1 MSFGTILTMAGGL
14 GLFLF
19 GMELMSDSI
28 EKVAGAR
35 LRRILEIFTT
45 NRFMGMIVGIIFTG
59 IIQSSSACTVMVV
72 SFVNSGLMNLYQ
84 AAGVILGAN
93 IGTTITSQ
101 LVSFN
106 LSKIAPLILL
116 VGVVVMMFTK
126 KEKVRKVA
134 EVVVGFGILF
144 VGLSTMSQAMA
155 NMKNEPQ
162 VVNLL
167 MSLKNPFLATLM
179 GFALTAIIQSSS
191 VTVSIVLLL
200 ANQDLLPLPITLYI
214 ILGCNIGA
222 CATAMLASMTGKK
235 DAKRA
240 ALIHLLFNIIGTVII
255 YIALFVAG
263 DQIVELI
270 KSISA
275 DNGRFVANAHTLIK
289 IAQVIMLF
297 PFTGW
302 LVKMTYL
309 IVPGEDQKVGYRES
323 YQLKYIGDKVVF
335 NPATAV
341 VEVIK
346 ELERM
351 ASLAEENLNRAMN
364 ALITLDEEDIEE
376 VYEVEKNINFL
387 NHAITDYLVKI
398 NQTTLP
404 IEDLNSLGA
413 LFHVVNDIERI
424 GDHAENV
431 ADAARQ
437 RKEEGV
443 SISKEA
449 QKELGDMLEMVNKII
464 RYAVEMFAK
473 SDESHMQEI
482 VTLEDQVDEKERE
495 LQKKHVERL
504 TKGECSPEAGMI
516 LLRYRIRTG
525 ESSRPCHQ
533 YRFCHYHRRG
543 CRRRRYQTVINWKV
557 SIATSHAKI
566 EWNTSM
572 GACAQARL
580 VHSIFIRRQPSMK

>member
-263 DQIVELI
+263 DKIVELI

-516 LLRYRIRTG
+516 FSDI
-525 ESSRPCHQ
+525 
-533 YRFCHYHRRG
+533 
-543 CRRRRYQTVINWKV
+543 V
-557 SIATSHAKI
+557 SGLERVADHATNIAFAITTEEDAEDGDIK
-566 EWNTSM
+566 
-572 GACAQARL
+572 R
-580 VHSIFIRRQPSMK
+580 

>member
-1 MSFGTILTMAGGL
+1 MAGGL

-263 DQIVELI
+263 NQIVELI

-473 SDESHMQEI
+473 SDETHMQEI
-482 VTLEDQVDEKERE
+482 ITLEDQVDEKERE

-516 LLRYRIRTG
+516 FSDI
-525 ESSRPCHQ
+525 
-533 YRFCHYHRRG
+533 
-543 CRRRRYQTVINWKV
+543 V
-557 SIATSHAKI
+557 SGLERVADHATNIAFAITTEEEMDEGKT
-566 EWNTSM
+566 N
-572 GACAQARL
+572 
-580 VHSIFIRRQPSMK
+580 

>member
-1 MSFGTILTMAGGL
+1 M
-14 GLFLF
+14 
-19 GMELMSDSI
+19 
-28 EKVAGAR
+28 
-35 LRRILEIFTT
+35 
-45 NRFMGMIVGIIFTG
+45 
-59 IIQSSSACTVMVV
+59 
-72 SFVNSGLMNLYQ
+72 
-84 AAGVILGAN
+84 
-93 IGTTITSQ
+93 
-101 LVSFN
+101 
-106 LSKIAPLILL
+106 
-116 VGVVVMMFTK
+116 
-126 KEKVRKVA
+126 
-134 EVVVGFGILF
+134 
-144 VGLSTMSQAMA
+144 
-155 NMKNEPQ
+155 
-162 VVNLL
+162 
-167 MSLKNPFLATLM
+167 
-179 GFALTAIIQSSS
+179 
-191 VTVSIVLLL
+191 
-200 ANQDLLPLPITLYI
+200 
-214 ILGCNIGA
+214 
-222 CATAMLASMTGKK
+222 
-235 DAKRA
+235 
-240 ALIHLLFNIIGTVII
+240 
-255 YIALFVAG
+255 
-263 DQIVELI
+263 ELI

-504 TKGECSPEAGMI
+504 DQGRVFSRSRHD

-557 SIATSHAKI
+557 SRKLHPRSPWQGIRNA
-566 EWNTSM
+566 
-572 GACAQARL
+572 AR
-580 VHSIFIRRQPSMK
+580 SYFSTMRSCRRA

>member
-341 VEVIK
+341 VEVVK

-473 SDESHMQEI
+473 SDETHMQEI
-482 VTLEDQVDEKERE
+482 ITLEDQVDEKERE

-516 LLRYRIRTG
+516 FSDI
-525 ESSRPCHQ
+525 
-533 YRFCHYHRRG
+533 
-543 CRRRRYQTVINWKV
+543 V
-557 SIATSHAKI
+557 SGLERVADHATNIAFAITTEDEMDEGKT
-566 EWNTSM
+566 N
-572 GACAQARL
+572 
-580 VHSIFIRRQPSMK
+580 

>member
-351 ASLAEENLNRAMN
+351 ASQAEENLNRAMN

-516 LLRYRIRTG
+516 FSDI
-525 ESSRPCHQ
+525 
-533 YRFCHYHRRG
+533 
-543 CRRRRYQTVINWKV
+543 V
-557 SIATSHAKI
+557 SGLERVADHATNIAFAITTEEDAEDGDIK
-566 EWNTSM
+566 
-572 GACAQARL
+572 R
-580 VHSIFIRRQPSMK
+580 

>member
-1 MSFGTILTMAGGL
+1 MFWFFGRESREIEGLKMSFGTILTMAGGL

-341 VEVIK
+341 VEVVK

-516 LLRYRIRTG
+516 FSDI
-525 ESSRPCHQ
+525 
-533 YRFCHYHRRG
+533 
-543 CRRRRYQTVINWKV
+543 V
-557 SIATSHAKI
+557 SGLERVADHATNIAFAITTEEDAEDGDIK
-566 EWNTSM
+566 
-572 GACAQARL
+572 R
-580 VHSIFIRRQPSMK
+580 

>member
-1 MSFGTILTMAGGL
+1 MAGGL

-341 VEVIK
+341 VEVVK

-473 SDESHMQEI
+473 SDETHMQEI

-504 TKGECSPEAGMI
+504 TRGECSPEAGMI
-516 LLRYRIRTG
+516 FSDI
-525 ESSRPCHQ
+525 
-533 YRFCHYHRRG
+533 
-543 CRRRRYQTVINWKV
+543 V
-557 SIATSHAKI
+557 SGLERVADHATNIAFAITTEEEMDEGKT
-566 EWNTSM
+566 N
-572 GACAQARL
+572 
-580 VHSIFIRRQPSMK
+580 